1 MLRDSLCLSVPT
13 YNPWVFWSARCL
25 CGWVGRASPL
35 AGTISLLS
43 DVAPACGWAIS
54 NWWLG
59 LKEKTTLGLGGLCSQ
74 NTSSITHPHVWLS
87 DPALPPV
94 LRSNCS
100 LQSAYLIP
108 TPQSGH
114 HTSALLPPGAKGK
127 HATEKEDWYQSLIF
141 LSISCSLNSSIIS
154 SLPVYMEKHPKALS
168 LILPSDAHAV
178 PISINEGSS

>member
-59 LKEKTTLGLGGLCSQ
+59 LMEKTTSGLGGLCSQ

-108 TPQSGH
+108 SPQSGH
-114 HTSALLPPGAKGK
+114 HTSALLPPGTKGK
-127 HATEKEDWYQSLIF
+127 HATEKEDWYQSL
-141 LSISCSLNSSIIS
+141 SNISLHLLLPQFIYYIIS
-154 SLPVYMEKHPKALS
+154 FCVYGKTSQGTEPDFTLRCTC
-168 LILPSDAHAV
+168 
-178 PISINEGSS
+178 SSH